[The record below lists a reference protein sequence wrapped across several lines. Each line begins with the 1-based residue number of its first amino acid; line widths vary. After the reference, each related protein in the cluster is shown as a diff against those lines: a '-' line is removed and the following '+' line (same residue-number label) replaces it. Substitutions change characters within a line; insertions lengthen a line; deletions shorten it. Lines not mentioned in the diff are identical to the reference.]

1 LKDLLDLPNLRE
13 LKELNQQQEIVE
25 QEIVEKTTEDIS
37 NL

>member
-1 LKDLLDLPNLRE
+1 MDLPNLRE

-25 QEIVEKTTEDIS
+25 QEIVEEETIEDIP

>member
-1 LKDLLDLPNLRE
+1 LPNLRE